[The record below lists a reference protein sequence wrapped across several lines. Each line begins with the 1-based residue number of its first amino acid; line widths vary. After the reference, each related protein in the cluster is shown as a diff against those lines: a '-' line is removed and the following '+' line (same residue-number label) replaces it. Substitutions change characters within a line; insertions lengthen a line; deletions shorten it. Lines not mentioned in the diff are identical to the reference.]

1 MWVWLCL
8 SSLLLGLVALLWL
21 RDAAK
26 QQHLPPGPVGL
37 PFLGYL
43 PWIDSV
49 APYETFA
56 RLSHR
61 YGRIYSLRLG
71 NMLAIFVTDP
81 QLVRQAFS
89 RPVFSG
95 RAPLYLTHGIMK
107 GHGLICAEG
116 DSWREHR
123 RFVINVMKQLGM
135 AGRQGASLMESRVMD
150 RVLEFV
156 DGLKSKVSSTSG
168 VDLVPGLRHCI
179 GNIINGVV
187 FGRTYAADDPTWI
200 WLQHLLD
207 EGVKQVAVAGPIN
220 FLPVLR
226 FLPRYRNIMS
236 FIIDGQVATHRHYQE
251 IIDDHERQLNQLADN
266 QESSHGYTDVIEA
279 YLIEMSRRRRANEA
293 AGTFT
298 ITQLYHVLA
307 DMFGAGTDTAL
318 TTIKWIILYVILY
331 PDVQT
336 QIHEE
341 IDRVV
346 GEDGKRAGTL
356 CYATDAQRMPW
367 TEAVICEVQRIK
379 TILPLGVPHGTLD
392 DCELA
397 GYRIPKGAMVVPVWW
412 AMNLDPTLWSDPL
425 QFRPE
430 RFLVRASHGE
440 WTLIKPDHFLPFQ
453 SGRRMCI
460 GDELGKTIIFLF
472 TVTLLQR
479 FRLTFPPQFED
490 YQPVVAPDGKR
501 TDEMPRPD
509 YGFTL
514 VPHPYPVALHP
525 RSPPTTG

>member
-1 MWVWLCL
+1 MWIWLA
-8 SSLLLGLVALLWL
+8 SLLLGWLALLWL
-21 RDAAK
+21 RAK
-26 QQHLPPGPVGL
+26 QQQLPPGPVGL
-37 PFLGYL
+37 PLLGYL
-43 PWIDSV
+43 PWIDSR

-56 RLSHR
+56 RLSRR
-61 YGRIYSLRLG
+61 YGRIYSLKLG
-71 NMLAIFVTDP
+71 NMLAVFLTDP

-123 RFVINVMKQLGM
+123 RFVMNVMKQLGM

-156 DGLKSKVSSTSG
+156 HGLQRHQVSSTSSGG

-251 IIDDHERQLNQLADN
+251 IIDDHERQLNQYADN
-266 QESSHGYTDVIEA
+266 QEDGYTDVIEA
-279 YLIEMSRRRRANEA
+279 YLMEMSRRRRANEPT
-293 AGTFT
+293 GTFT
-298 ITQLYHVLA
+298 IAQLYHVLA

-318 TTIKWIILYVILY
+318 TTIKWIVLYVILY
-331 PDVQT
+331 PDVQS

-341 IDRVV
+341 IERVI
-346 GEDGKRAGTL
+346 GDKEGRIP
-356 CYATDAQRMPW
+356 CYATDAKRMPW
-367 TEAVICEVQRIK
+367 TEAVMCEVQRIK

-412 AMNLDPTLWSDPL
+412 AINLDPTLWPDPL
-425 QFRPE
+425 RFRPE

-440 WTLIKPDHFLPFQ
+440 WTLSKPDHFLPFQ
-453 SGRRMCI
+453 CGRRMCI

-479 FRLTFPPQFED
+479 FRLTFPPDFKD
-490 YQPVVAPDGKR
+490 YQPVIGPDGQQR
-501 TDEMPRPD
+501 TDDMPHPE

-525 RSPPTTG
+525 RTPPKSA

>member
-1 MWVWLCL
+1 MRHF
-8 SSLLLGLVALLWL
+8 S
-21 RDAAK
+21 
-26 QQHLPPGPVGL
+26 
-37 PFLGYL
+37 
-43 PWIDSV
+43 
-49 APYETFA
+49 
-56 RLSHR
+56 
-61 YGRIYSLRLG
+61 
-71 NMLAIFVTDP
+71 FV
-81 QLVRQAFS
+81 F
-89 RPVFSG
+89 FF
-95 RAPLYLTHGIMK
+95 K
-107 GHGLICAEG
+107 
-116 DSWREHR
+116 
-123 RFVINVMKQLGM
+123 
-135 AGRQGASLMESRVMD
+135 
-150 RVLEFV
+150 
-156 DGLKSKVSSTSG
+156 
-168 VDLVPGLRHCI
+168 
-179 GNIINGVV
+179 
-187 FGRTYAADDPTWI
+187 
-200 WLQHLLD
+200 
-207 EGVKQVAVAGPIN
+207 
-220 FLPVLR
+220 
-226 FLPRYRNIMS
+226 
-236 FIIDGQVATHRHYQE
+236 
-251 IIDDHERQLNQLADN
+251 
-266 QESSHGYTDVIEA
+266 
-279 YLIEMSRRRRANEA
+279 
-293 AGTFT
+293 
-298 ITQLYHVLA
+298 
-307 DMFGAGTDTAL
+307 
-318 TTIKWIILYVILY
+318 
-331 PDVQT
+331 T

-392 DCELA
+392 VWLSLCCCCCCFHVAFALFLEQIQCFNVCFKDCELA